1 MNENVGKCP
10 VQNVIESHKLT
21 NKHKQKHNLLGWVLQ
36 AYSKTTAKYLVVEPE
51 GSQDDQQEKKG
62 RKTKHFPNFCQV
74 FLVTYQRV
82 FPPSDFTK
90 MNNFKKENTGLCY
103 VIVKEK
109 TTQKK

>member
-1 MNENVGKCP
+1 M
-10 VQNVIESHKLT
+10 
-21 NKHKQKHNLLGWVLQ
+21 LQ
-36 AYSKTTAKYLVVEPE
+36 AYSKTTAKYLEVEPE